1 MDLYGARL
9 EELVNLIAKVAR
21 DGQRSDRGRRFDHAN
36 AGIELS
42 VRPIKGRITLVG
54 REWALSFVGTP
65 RPRSKAGRPLTGSEV
80 QIGDQVLRLKGPCS
94 LIGEDAFAHQM
105 TLLRLFWSEWEIE

>member
-1 MDLYGARL
+1 MDLYSARL
-9 EELVNLIAKVAR
+9 EELTSLIVKVAR
-21 DGQRSDRGRRFDHAN
+21 DGQRSDRGRRFDHSN

-42 VRPIKGRITLVG
+42 VRSVKGKVTLVG

-65 RPRSKAGRPLTGSEV
+65 RPKSSAGRPLTGSEV
-80 QIGDQVLRLKGPCS
+80 QIGEQVLRLKEPCS
-94 LIGEDAFAHQM
+94 LIGEDAFTHQM